1 MGSSACQA
9 ALASVHSDGAAYRE
23 LLLRLGEAPERII
36 LELSRNTS
44 AIFLEHHAK
53 LVEAVLRLRWRERAE
68 LADATLEFV
77 QQLVS
82 AQPTFVQPCMDALVF
97 SFLAPETSEG
107 SAAPAPWLAPRV
119 HATVQGLLHSCPLGI
134 TCLFASLKNHF
145 PHRRRDALC
154 HTAYLEAALEVARY
168 APPLLAQIV
177 QLIVERFVEIDV
189 EITLQQKQIEDGA
202 DDEMFEVDM
211 AETREEL
218 ERMRQNADKLDAMM
232 VRRAQL
238 LAAQFSPRNSGA
250 QLSGGAILGAQFSPR
265 NSPTDPLRRHHSR

>member
-238 LAAQFSPRNSGA
+238 LAAQFSPRNSGRTT
-250 QLSGGAILGAQFSPR
+250 LRRRNSRRAILAAQFS
-265 NSPTDPLRRHHSR
+265 DPLRRHHSR